1 MAPVRANKRVSG
13 DSPAQHATSP
23 DRHMIPTKTAAT
35 PIRKSPIKKRKGI
48 TLEQKQ
54 ALIENLQLEITDR
67 ARRLRAQYHAQA
79 QSLRSRVEMRV
90 NRIPRS
96 LLKSTMQ
103 DLVAKCAEQ
112 QKKLAAAARPPPV
125 PEKDFPPRASPV
137 KTVNA
142 SQPASRPRKRLSED
156 MAGDKEN
163 QGIDNPK
170 KKHRGGPAHIS
181 TIPEAAQILSPTST
195 NARYL
200 PRERTMA
207 SPAKPAFSRPAS
219 PTKAPTTAR
228 KPPQVRPATRTGRR
242 VSESSDGSTAT
253 VVKKPAAAKA
263 TAATGAK
270 RTVMGTIRKGVA
282 ASTAKKAAATATAA
296 AAASKATAAS
306 TAGSTR
312 VLRKRG

>member
-1 MAPVRANKRVSG
+1 MAPVRANRRVSG

-125 PEKDFPPRASPV
+125 P
-137 KTVNA
+137 
-142 SQPASRPRKRLSED
+142 
-156 MAGDKEN
+156 
-163 QGIDNPK
+163 
-170 KKHRGGPAHIS
+170 
-181 TIPEAAQILSPTST
+181 
-195 NARYL
+195 
-200 PRERTMA
+200 
-207 SPAKPAFSRPAS
+207 
-219 PTKAPTTAR
+219 
-228 KPPQVRPATRTGRR
+228 
-242 VSESSDGSTAT
+242 
-253 VVKKPAAAKA
+253 
-263 TAATGAK
+263 
-270 RTVMGTIRKGVA
+270 
-282 ASTAKKAAATATAA
+282 STAKKAAATATAA

>member
-1 MAPVRANKRVSG
+1 MAPVRANRRVSG

-142 SQPASRPRKRLSED
+142 SQPASRPRKRLRLV
-156 MAGDKEN
+156 
-163 QGIDNPK
+163 
-170 KKHRGGPAHIS
+170 H
-181 TIPEAAQILSPTST
+181 TSG
-195 NARYL
+195 
-200 PRERTMA
+200 A
-207 SPAKPAFSRPAS
+207 SLIIIADLC
-219 PTKAPTTAR
+219 
-228 KPPQVRPATRTGRR
+228 Q
-242 VSESSDGSTAT
+242 
-253 VVKKPAAAKA
+253 
-263 TAATGAK
+263 
-270 RTVMGTIRKGVA
+270 
-282 ASTAKKAAATATAA
+282 
-296 AAASKATAAS
+296 
-306 TAGSTR
+306 
-312 VLRKRG
+312 